1 MATVCNVA
9 LSRAEWESEIQTRS
23 TQRPAAYLTELK
35 EALLLFGQRHS
46 GVGALVAKGVEA
58 VGVCPLQD
66 APAVDDLPGS
76 RTAVIEGTN
85 WSHQGC

>member
-1 MATVCNVA
+1 M
-9 LSRAEWESEIQTRS
+9 
-23 TQRPAAYLTELK
+23 QRPAACLAELK
-35 EALLLFGQRHS
+35 EALLLLGQRHS

-76 RTAVIEGTN
+76 RTAAVSIGTN
-85 WSHQGC
+85 R